1 MKSAQEISETLAEL
15 AIETCK
21 NVLAQHYGDCLR
33 SVILYG
39 SAARQEL
46 TDSSDIDL
54 LVLLSQ
60 PLDYFKELRIIV
72 DLLYP
77 VQLEANHWISAKP
90 ADFDEFKAGINQL
103 YRNVKREGIVLWV
116 ILTKFR
122 V

>member
-1 MKSAQEISETLAEL
+1 MKSAQEISETLAEP

-21 NVLAQHYGDCLR
+21 HILAQHYGDRLR

-39 SAARQEL
+39 SAARREL

-77 VQLEANHWISAKP
+77 MQLEANHWISAKP
-90 ADFDEFKAGINQL
+90 AGFDEFEAGINQL
-103 YRNVKREGIVLWV
+103 YRNVKREGIAL
-116 ILTKFR
+116 
-122 V
+122 